1 MNVSASTAI
10 HYPPPAY
17 QRKSE
22 MPEGQRSDV
31 AQEENVGDRE
41 DVASEARAK
50 PATEQAL
57 SPDQQRVVQQLQLRD
72 REVKAHEAAH
82 MAAAA
87 GLLRGGMSF
96 SYQTGPD
103 GRRYAVGG
111 EVSIDSSPVADD
123 PQATLDKARQIQ
135 AAALAPADPSS
146 QDRAVAAR
154 AARMAMEA
162 RVELAQQRRELS
174 DALPVNVSS
183 RNALHAYGREG
194 SEPTASVLDQ
204 TV

>member
-10 HYPPPAY
+10 QPHIFDH
-17 QRKSE
+17 QSKSVRSE
-22 MPEGQRSDV
+22 DAFSSAVKREGEEQGAAPEERTKPV
-31 AQEENVGDRE
+31 A
-41 DVASEARAK
+41 
-50 PATEQAL
+50 EQAL
-57 SPDQQRVVQQLQLRD
+57 SPDQQREVQQLQLRD

-87 GLLRGGMSF
+87 GLVRGGMSF

-123 PQATLDKARQIQ
+123 PQATLEKARQIQ
-135 AAALAPADPSS
+135 AAALAPAEPSS
-146 QDRAVAAR
+146 QDRSVAAR
-154 AARMAMEA
+154 ATRMAMEA
-162 RVELAQQRRELS
+162 RVELAQQRRQLNEE
-174 DALPVNVSS
+174 LPVNLST
-183 RNALHAYGREG
+183 RNALNAYGREQ
-194 SEPTASVLDQ
+194 STQTSSVLDQ